1 MNDRRLA
8 LLSVSD
14 KRGIES
20 LARGLVDLGFEILS
34 TGGTAR
40 AIDGAGVPIT
50 RVSDHTGSPEIMQG
64 RVKTLHPKIHGGILA
79 RETADHFADLER
91 IGARPIDLV
100 AVNLYPFERTAA
112 SDTASLPEV
121 VEQIDIGGPCLLRA
135 AAKTF
140 ERVTVVCD
148 PQDYETVLGHLA
160 QEGRVPEE
168 RRFELALKAFEH
180 TAAYDAAIARAL
192 PGYDLK
198 TGEKRGASR

>member
-1 MNDRRLA
+1 MSDRRLA

-14 KRGIES
+14 KRGIET

-40 AIDGAGVPIT
+40 AIGAAGVPIT
-50 RVSDHTGSPEIMQG
+50 KVSDHTGSPEIMQG

-79 RETADHFADLER
+79 RDTDDHLADLDR

-112 SDTASLPEV
+112 SAAAKLPEV

-135 AAKTF
+135 AAKNF
-140 ERVTVVCD
+140 ERVAVVCD
-148 PQDYETVLGHLA
+148 PQDYETVLWHLA
-160 QEGRVPEE
+160 EEGRVPDD
-168 RRFELALKAFEH
+168 RRFQLALKAFAH
-180 TAAYDAAIARAL
+180 TAAYDAAIAREL
-192 PGYDLK
+192 PGYDLV
-198 TGEKRGASR
+198 TGDKRGGSR